1 MPSPLRP
8 NPPNRSRPLDASLRS
23 APVPSSESA
32 TEPVAPQT
40 KQTDEQSPSEDI
52 AAPDASADA
61 ENPQQTEEHSPVEDT
76 AAAKTPKPWKGVSH
90 GS

>member
-1 MPSPLRP
+1 MPSPLPP
-8 NPPNRSRPLDASLRS
+8 NPSNRSRPLIGDRPS
-23 APVPSSESA
+23 A
-32 TEPVAPQT
+32 QT
-40 KQTDEQSPSEDI
+40 PEAVEDT